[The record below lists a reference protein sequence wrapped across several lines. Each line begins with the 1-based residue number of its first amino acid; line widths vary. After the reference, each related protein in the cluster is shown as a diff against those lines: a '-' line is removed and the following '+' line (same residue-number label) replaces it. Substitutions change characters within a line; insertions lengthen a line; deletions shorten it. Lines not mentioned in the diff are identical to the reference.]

1 MGLII
6 WCQILLKN
14 SSENFHSDI
23 THPKLVLK
31 YVATKKS
38 TVVIMSGPPLNF
50 AKNIFCSLRTLSQL
64 SNFE

>member
-6 WCQILLKN
+6 WSQILLKN

-23 THPKLVLK
+23 THPNLVLK

-38 TVVIMSGPPLNF
+38 TVEIMSLYFWCYNLELLV
-50 AKNIFCSLRTLSQL
+50 NS
-64 SNFE
+64 

>member
-6 WCQILLKN
+6 WSQIQLKN

-38 TVVIMSGPPLNF
+38 TVEIMSLYFWCYKLELLVN
-50 AKNIFCSLRTLSQL
+50 S
-64 SNFE
+64 